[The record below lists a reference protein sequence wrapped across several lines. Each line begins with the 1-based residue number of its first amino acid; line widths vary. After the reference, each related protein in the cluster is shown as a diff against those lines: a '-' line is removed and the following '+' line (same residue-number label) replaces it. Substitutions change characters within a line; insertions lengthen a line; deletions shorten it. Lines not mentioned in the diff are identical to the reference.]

1 MTKGFLIFIVPGI
14 LVLIVVGVIL
24 FGQGSS
30 FFGGSRKIE
39 VSNLKIDYGRTLY
52 SDFQSTIY
60 FRVKN
65 LYGSQLTNVGLMV
78 NGVNYGLSSLQ
89 VPPGQTVDWSGPLP
103 NTAINSSSRYEIEMT
118 FTFADGKYQTNSES
132 YTTPEYK
139 GQIQVTTVSLTRA
152 STYAYNFHVE
162 IKNTGNLPIMEAKYV
177 FFGGFEEIF
186 SPLFAAPG
194 ETLSGGKGLSNL
206 SGSIVAGS
214 AYPVTIRVRY
224 IDGSTSVMQTSVI
237 ASK

>member
-1 MTKGFLIFIVPGI
+1 

-39 VSNLKIDYGRTLY
+39 VSNLKIDYGKTWY

-65 LYGSQLTNVGLMV
+65 LYGSQLTTVGLMV

-103 NTAINSSSRYEIEMT
+103 NTAITSSSRYEIEMT

-139 GQIQVTTVSLTRA
+139 GQIQVTTVSLTL
-152 STYAYNFHVE
+152 SAYLRSFHVE
-162 IKNTGNLPIMEAKYV
+162 IKNTGNLPILEAKYT
-177 FFGGFEEIF
+177 FFDGFEETF

-194 ETLSGGKGLSNL
+194 ETLSGGNTLSNL

-224 IDGSTSVMQTSVI
+224 IDGSTFVMQTSVI